1 MNEDGASRSPTGL
14 RDRLAF
20 ATRNS
25 LRGITFTFRKEQAF
39 RHEVYLLLAA
49 LPAGIVIAPSFAWYV
64 AMIGALLLIM
74 AIELLNT
81 GLEKLCDH
89 VMADH
94 HPQIGI
100 VKDCGS
106 AGVMFS
112 LLLAG
117 LIWLAA
123 LVVRFLS

>member
-1 MNEDGASRSPTGL
+1 MTNDLPKSPTGL
-14 RDRLAF
+14 RDRLGF

-25 LRGITFTFRKEQAF
+25 VRGIIFTYRREQAF
-39 RHEVYLLLAA
+39 RHEVYLLAGA
-49 LPAGIVIAPSFAWYV
+49 LPIGIFIAPTFTWYI
-64 AMIGALLLIM
+64 AMIGILLLVM
-74 AIELLNT
+74 AVELLNT

-106 AGVMFS
+106 AGVMFT

-123 LVVRFLS
+123 FLMRFFG

>member
-1 MNEDGASRSPTGL
+1 MNEDVPNHSPTGL
-14 RDRLAF
+14 HDRIAF

-25 LRGITFTFRKEQAF
+25 IRGIKFTYRREQAF
-39 RHEVYLLLAA
+39 RHEVYLLAAA
-49 LPAGIVIAPSFAWYV
+49 LPAGLAIAPSFAWYA
-64 AMIGALLLIM
+64 AMIGVMLLVM

-117 LIWLAA
+117 LIWMSA
-123 LVVRFLS
+123 LLVRLFG

>member
-25 LRGITFTFRKEQAF
+25 LRGIAFTFRKEQAF
-39 RHEVYLLLAA
+39 RHEVYVLLMA

-64 AMIGALLLIM
+64 AMIGVLLLVM

>member
-1 MNEDGASRSPTGL
+1 MKDDAPSHSPTGL
-14 RDRLAF
+14 CERLAF

-25 LRGITFTFRKEQAF
+25 VRGIKFTFEKEQAF
-39 RHEVYLLLAA
+39 RHEVYLLAA
-49 LPAGIVIAPSFAWYV
+49 AFPVGCLIAPSFTWYV
-64 AMIGALLLIM
+64 ALIGVLLLVM
-74 AIELLNT
+74 AVELLNT

-89 VMADH
+89 VMAEH

-117 LIWLAA
+117 LIWFAA
-123 LVVRFLS
+123 FLERFFG

>member
-1 MNEDGASRSPTGL
+1 MTARSPTGL
-14 RDRLAF
+14 AERIRF
-20 ATRNS
+20 ATENS
-25 LRGITFTFRKEQAF
+25 MRGIKFAFTSEQAF

-49 LPAGIVIAPSFAWYV
+49 LPLGLFIAPSFAWYV
-64 AMIGALLLIM
+64 AMIGVLLLVM

-89 VMADH
+89 VMADR

-117 LIWLAA
+117 FIWLAA
-123 LVVRFLS
+123 LATRFLF

>member
-1 MNEDGASRSPTGL
+1 MKDDGASRSPTGL
-14 RDRLAF
+14 RDRIVF

-25 LRGITFTFRKEQAF
+25 LRGIAFTFRKEQAF
-39 RHEVYLLLAA
+39 RHEIYVLLMA

-64 AMIGALLLIM
+64 AMIGVLLLVM

-106 AGVMFS
+106 AGVMFA

>member
-25 LRGITFTFRKEQAF
+25 LRGIAFTFRKEQAF

>member
-1 MNEDGASRSPTGL
+1 MTNDLPKSPTGL
-14 RDRLAF
+14 RDRLGF

-25 LRGITFTFRKEQAF
+25 VRGIIFTYRREQAF
-39 RHEVYLLLAA
+39 RHEVYLFAAA
-49 LPAGIVIAPSFAWYV
+49 LPVGILIAPSFTWYV
-64 AMIGALLLIM
+64 AMIGVLLLVM
-74 AIELLNT
+74 AVELLNT

-117 LIWLAA
+117 LVWLAA

>member
-1 MNEDGASRSPTGL
+1 MNDGAPSHSPTGL
-14 RDRLAF
+14 RERIAF

-25 LRGITFTFRKEQAF
+25 IRGIIFTYKREQAF
-39 RHEVYLLLAA
+39 RHEVYLLAAA
-49 LPAGIVIAPSFAWYV
+49 LPAGLLIAPSFAWYV
-64 AMIGALLLIM
+64 AMIGVLLLVM

-112 LLLAG
+112 LTLAG
-117 LIWLAA
+117 LIWMSA
-123 LVVRFLS
+123 LLLRVFG

>member
-1 MNEDGASRSPTGL
+1 MKDDAPSHSPTGL
-14 RDRLAF
+14 RERLAF

-25 LRGITFTFRKEQAF
+25 VRGIKFTFEKEQAF
-39 RHEVYLLLAA
+39 RHEVYLLAA
-49 LPAGIVIAPSFAWYV
+49 AFPVGFLIAPSVTWYV
-64 AMIGALLLIM
+64 AMIGVLLLVM
-74 AIELLNT
+74 AVELLNT

-89 VMADH
+89 VMAEH

-117 LIWLAA
+117 LIWFAA
-123 LVVRFLS
+123 FLERFFG

>member
-1 MNEDGASRSPTGL
+1 M
-14 RDRLAF
+14 
-20 ATRNS
+20 
-25 LRGITFTFRKEQAF
+25 
-39 RHEVYLLLAA
+39 
-49 LPAGIVIAPSFAWYV
+49 IAPSFAWYV
-64 AMIGALLLIM
+64 AMIGVLLLVM

-112 LLLAG
+112 LLLGRAG
-117 LIWLAA
+117 LVIG
-123 LVVRFLS
+123 LSGAVFRLNRPA

>member
-1 MNEDGASRSPTGL
+1 MSDGSPSHSPTAL

-25 LRGITFTFRKEQAF
+25 IRGIKFTYGKEQAF
-39 RHEVYLLLAA
+39 RHEVYLLVAA
-49 LPAGIVIAPSFAWYV
+49 FPLGIVIAPSFTWYV
-64 AMIGALLLIM
+64 AMIGVLLLVM
-74 AIELLNT
+74 AVELLNT

-89 VMADH
+89 VMSDH

-106 AGVMFS
+106 AGVMFT

-117 LIWLAA
+117 LIWFAA
-123 LVVRFLS
+123 FLVRFFG

>member
-1 MNEDGASRSPTGL
+1 MNEEGASRSPTGL

-49 LPAGIVIAPSFAWYV
+49 LPVGIVIAPSFAWYV

>member
-1 MNEDGASRSPTGL
+1 MSEETPSHSPTAL
-14 RDRLAF
+14 RERLSF

-25 LRGITFTFRKEQAF
+25 IRGIKFTYLKEQAF
-39 RHEVYLLLAA
+39 RHEVYLLVAA
-49 LPAGIVIAPSFAWYV
+49 FPVGFVIAPSFTWYV
-64 AMIGALLLIM
+64 AMIGVLLLVM
-74 AIELLNT
+74 AVELLNT

-123 LVVRFLS
+123 FMVRFFG

>member
-1 MNEDGASRSPTGL
+1 MNEEGASRSPTGL

-25 LRGITFTFRKEQAF
+25 LRGIAFTFRKEQAF